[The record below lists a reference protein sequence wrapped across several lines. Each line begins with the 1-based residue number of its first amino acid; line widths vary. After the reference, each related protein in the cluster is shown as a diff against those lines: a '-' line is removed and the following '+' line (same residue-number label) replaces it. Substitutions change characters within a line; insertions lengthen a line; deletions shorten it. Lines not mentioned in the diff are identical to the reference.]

1 MSATGLI
8 MDGILILLLLAAL
21 MYGLRL
27 EKKLKALREGQA
39 GFAQAVSEL
48 NVAAGKAQ
56 AALADLRAASEETDL
71 LHERIVAARTL
82 KTELEGLIAKGR
94 AAPAPPRKRP
104 DATDRSMANGGS
116 SAAEGV
122 SPFGPRLP
130 SG

>member
-94 AAPAPPRKRP
+94 AAP
-104 DATDRSMANGGS
+104 
-116 SAAEGV
+116 
-122 SPFGPRLP
+122 
-130 SG
+130 